1 MEENIVSAQPEPYVS
16 QQEYLRLER
25 HAEYK
30 SEYYD
35 GEIFAMAGASRTHN
49 RIVTNVVGELRRQ
62 LKHRPCGLY
71 ASDMR
76 VKIAPTGLYAYPD
89 IIVVCGREEFAE
101 GEYLDTLLNPTVI
114 FEALSKSTGGYDKG
128 DKFTH
133 YRELPS
139 LKDYLLIATKEHR
152 VEQYAVQAGVWTLRD
167 VRGLNATVELPSIQC
182 ALPLR
187 EIYDTV
193 EINVRHL
200 SVVKE

>member
-1 MEENIVSAQPEPYVS
+1 
-16 QQEYLRLER
+16 
-25 HAEYK
+25 
-30 SEYYD
+30 
-35 GEIFAMAGASRTHN
+35 
-49 RIVTNVVGELRRQ
+49 
-62 LKHRPCGLY
+62 
-71 ASDMR
+71 MR

-139 LKDYLLIATKEHR
+139 LKDYLLIATKELR